1 MSITLSDVV
10 KIDVAKKSQY
20 DELVKKVNATDT
32 SKLVSKTDYNV
43 KTKDIED
50 KIPDITNLATTTAL
64 TNVENKI
71 SDVSDLVK
79 KADYDAKIK
88 DIKDKYLTTSDYNKI
103 LDLKIKAKRLV
114 DESGLNFKEMILVF
128 LSTKVTFSMIK
139 HNFT

>member
-10 KIDVAKKSQY
+10 KINVAKKSQY
-20 DELVKKVNATDT
+20 DELVEKVNTIDT
-32 SKLVSKTDYNV
+32 SKLVNKTDYNV

-88 DIKDKYLTTSDYNKI
+88 DIKDKYLTTSDYNKFTNNI
-103 LDLKIKAKRLV
+103 PDLKITAKRLV
-114 DESGLNFKEMILVF
+114 DESGLNFKQMI
-128 LSTKVTFSMIK
+128 
-139 HNFT
+139 